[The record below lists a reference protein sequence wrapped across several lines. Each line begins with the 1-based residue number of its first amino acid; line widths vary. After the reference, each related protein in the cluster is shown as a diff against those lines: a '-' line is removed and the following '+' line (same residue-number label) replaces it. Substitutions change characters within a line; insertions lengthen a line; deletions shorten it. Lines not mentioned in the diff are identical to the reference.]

1 MTDASAEPVVLREGD
16 IVRISF
22 PGAPNLNTLAAIRRD
37 GKTSLPLIG
46 EVQAAGLKP
55 SELEAELIKLYGP
68 QLQVKEVS
76 VALETSAIPIYV
88 NGSVLRPG
96 KILSDRPI
104 TALEAIMEAGG
115 FDHAKANL
123 KEVTVIRRVASG
135 QVEYH
140 KLNLKR
146 VLQGKQIEPFLLKA
160 SDIVYVPERFS
171 WF

>member
-1 MTDASAEPVVLREGD
+1 
-16 IVRISF
+16 
-22 PGAPNLNTLAAIRRD
+22 
-37 GKTSLPLIG
+37 
-46 EVQAAGLKP
+46 
-55 SELEAELIKLYGP
+55 
-68 QLQVKEVS
+68 
-76 VALETSAIPIYV
+76 
-88 NGSVLRPG
+88 
-96 KILSDRPI
+96 
-104 TALEAIMEAGG
+104 MEAGG

-123 KEVTVIRRVASG
+123 KEVTVIRRAANG